1 MEKVQKRDGL
11 VCVCAECKTV
21 IRTIGTVPPGAKPL
35 VSHGI
40 CPACAEKLY
49 GEIFRRRG
57 KGPEEPGQAFPPE
70 TDQRTFRGR
79 SGLILVTIS

>member
-21 IRTIGTVPPGAKPL
+21 IRTIGTISPGATPL
-35 VSHGI
+35 ISHGI

-49 GEIFRRRG
+49 GEIFRERAQR
-57 KGPEEPGQAFPPE
+57 PEG
-70 TDQRTFRGR
+70 
-79 SGLILVTIS
+79 SGGGVSP